1 MIFSSY
7 QFLLGFFPVVTAG
20 YWLLNHFHYYDMAK
34 ILLVAASFFFYSQ
47 GSPAFFPFFLGSV
60 LANYVLGITMCR
72 LKGEENRKQR
82 KWILLIGVLANLA
95 LLGYYKYMNFFL
107 ENLNALAGTNFVM
120 KKLVLPIGISFFT
133 FQLIAFLVDCCRGE
147 TKEYHILEY
156 LLFITFFPQLIVG
169 PIVHHGE
176 ITPQF
181 ENPENRKLNQKNV
194 SLGIFIFAIGC
205 AKKMLLADPMNNSAA
220 EFYSSI
226 KSSVPMWESWF
237 YTLEY
242 SLSYYFDLSGYTD
255 MAIGLALFYNIHLPE
270 NFNSPWK
277 ARNMQ
282 QYWQRQHMTLS
293 RFLGGYVFR
302 NVFRKGCW
310 WRNYY
315 IATIVTMLVS
325 GIWHGA
331 GWNFIVWGIVNGL
344 LVCIGAWESYH
355 KKYPPYLLGAGLTF
369 FCILLTRVVFVA
381 ENMSDAWMVYRSMFD
396 LSALASMGWPQ
407 VWQRLTFFIANHQ
420 KLGLLVVFSLALCW
434 FAPNTR
440 QMAEKFKA
448 DWKHFVFAG
457 TLLTICLLRMNQV
470 VQFLYFQF

>member
-7 QFLLGFFPVVTAG
+7 QFLLVFFPVVTIG
-20 YWLLNHFHYYDMAK
+20 YWIFNYLNYYEIAK
-34 ILLVAASFFFYSQ
+34 IWLILASFYFYAQ
-47 GSPAFFPFFLGSV
+47 GSPSFFPFFLGSV
-60 LANYVLGITMCR
+60 MANYVLGITMCR
-72 LKGEENRKQR
+72 IQGEDKKTQR
-82 KWILLIGVLANLA
+82 KLLLAVGVLGNVA

-107 ENLNALAGTNFVM
+107 ENLNALAGTNFVW

-133 FQLIAFLVDCCRGE
+133 FQLIAFLVDCYRGQ
-147 TKEYHILEY
+147 TKKYDITEY

-169 PIVHHGE
+169 PIVHHAE

-181 ENPENRKLNQKNV
+181 EDPRNRKFNQKNV
-194 SLGIFIFAIGC
+194 ALGIFIFTIGC
-205 AKKMLLADPMNNSAA
+205 AKKMILADPMNENAA

-226 KSSVPMWESWF
+226 SASAKMWESWF

-242 SLSYYFDLSGYTD
+242 CLSYYFDLSGYTD
-255 MAIGLALFYNIHLPE
+255 MAIGLALFYNIHLPQ
-270 NFNSPWK
+270 NFNAPWK

-282 QYWQRQHMTLS
+282 EYWQRQHMTLS
-293 RFLGGYVFR
+293 RFLGGYVFK

-315 IATIVTMLVS
+315 VATMATFLVS

-331 GWNFIVWGIVNGL
+331 GWNFIIWGIMNGI

-355 KKYPPYLLGAGLTF
+355 KKYPPYLLGVGVTF
-369 FCILLTRVVFVA
+369 IWIILTRVIFVA
-381 ENMSDAWMVYRSMFD
+381 ENLTDAGIVYRSMFNF
-396 LSALASMGWPQ
+396 SALASMGWPEVFRQ
-407 VWQRLTFFIANHQ
+407 FAKFVADHQ
-420 KLGLLVVFSLALCW
+420 KLGLLVVISLLICW
-434 FAPNTR
+434 FAPTTK

-448 DWKHFVFAG
+448 DWKHFLFAG
-457 TLLTICLLRMNQV
+457 ALFAVCLSRMNQV